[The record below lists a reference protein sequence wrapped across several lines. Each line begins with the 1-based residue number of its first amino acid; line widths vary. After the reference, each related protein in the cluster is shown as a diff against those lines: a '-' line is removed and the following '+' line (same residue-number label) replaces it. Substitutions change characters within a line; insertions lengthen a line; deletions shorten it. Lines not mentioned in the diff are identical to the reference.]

1 MANHRVI
8 IQRKLFQRC
17 THLLYCSALFLC
29 DNVNTRRMS
38 QSDIGSIF
46 HIKKSMIY
54 SGQRKLLCE
63 LTKFS
68 YFNAFILLGY
78 CCIYSC
84 LQIPPRENWV
94 SICTQSMRNLQLTFL
109 ALFPWQFT
117 IHNVT
122 LARNID
128 IVAHW
133 FEIYI
138 ARKVDITNVN
148 FACSVIYIYTTLSDF
163 VLAKL
168 TSVNKMN
175 FESNLDR

>member
-1 MANHRVI
+1 MANPRVI
-8 IQRKLFQRC
+8 IQGKLFQKC

-29 DNVNTRRMS
+29 GNVNTRRMS
-38 QSDIGSIF
+38 QSDMGSIF
-46 HIKKSMIY
+46 YIKKSILC

-109 ALFPWQFT
+109 YYYIITMAVHDSQRHPCAQYWHCCAL
-117 IHNVT
+117 I
-122 LARNID
+122 RNIYCAKSWHYECEFCVQRHLHLHYP
-128 IVAHW
+128 IG
-133 FEIYI
+133 FRIG
-138 ARKVDITNVN
+138 KTNIGKCDE
-148 FACSVIYIYTTLSDF
+148 FW
-163 VLAKL
+163 K
-168 TSVNKMN
+168 
-175 FESNLDR
+175 